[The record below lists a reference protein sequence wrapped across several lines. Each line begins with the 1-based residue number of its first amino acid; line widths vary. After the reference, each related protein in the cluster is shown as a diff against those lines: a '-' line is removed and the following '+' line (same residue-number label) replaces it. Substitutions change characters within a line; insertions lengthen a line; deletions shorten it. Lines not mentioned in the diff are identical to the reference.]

1 MIKKIKENKKMV
13 EMIVVIS
20 ILVLLSFYIIYKLSS
35 SIFLVITGAI
45 ILLIGSLVKDPEIA
59 EVKEEENSKLVQL
72 SLFSDEILE
81 PSISL
86 SEVKKEIEKKS
97 IVVEEKEIDNNMNV
111 IDIENTNS
119 YKFDKLDKKIKKSKK
134 VKA

>member
-1 MIKKIKENKKMV
+1 M
-13 EMIVVIS
+13 
-20 ILVLLSFYIIYKLSS
+20 
-35 SIFLVITGAI
+35 SIFLHI
-45 ILLIGSLVKDPEIA
+45 
-59 EVKEEENSKLVQL
+59 VQL